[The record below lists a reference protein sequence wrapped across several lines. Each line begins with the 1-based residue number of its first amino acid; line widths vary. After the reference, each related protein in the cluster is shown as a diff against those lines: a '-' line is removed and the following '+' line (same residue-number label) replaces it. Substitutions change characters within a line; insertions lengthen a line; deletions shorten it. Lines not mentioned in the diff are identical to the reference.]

1 MMTDIW
7 KPAFTLEELTNVV
20 RAAGREVLRCYTGG
34 GNVEWKGDGS
44 PLTEADRTSH
54 AYLCRALTDLAHDLP
69 VVSEESDAE
78 EVVDRR
84 AWRRY
89 WLIDP
94 LDGTRE
100 FLKRTGEF
108 TVNVA
113 LIEDGRPIMGVV
125 DAPALD
131 RCYRAARGA
140 GAQGA
145 EGGGPFRPI
154 RSRVPSSHPPV
165 LVASRDHLG
174 PGVETFA
181 AALGDKVWFTSMGS
195 SLKFCLVAA
204 GEADLYLRDLP
215 TMEWDT
221 GAAQCVVEEAGGA
234 VYGVVNPGDPRP
246 LLYNKE
252 SLRNPAFLA
261 VGDPEGPW
269 RRPLATL
276 RFEEVEDGRK

>member
-1 MMTDIW
+1 MTPEIW
-7 KPAFTLEELTNVV
+7 NPAFTLEEVTDVV
-20 RAAGREVLRCYTGG
+20 RAAGREVLRCYSRAGR
-34 GNVEWKGDGS
+34 VDWKTDGS
-44 PLTEADRTSH
+44 PLTEADRASH
-54 AYLCRALTDLAHDLP
+54 AYLCRALTDLARDLP
-69 VVSEESDAE
+69 VMSEESDPD
-78 EVVDRR
+78 EVRNRR
-84 AWRRY
+84 DWRRY

-100 FLKRTGEF
+100 FLKRSGEF

-131 RCYRAARGA
+131 RCYRATRGA
-140 GAQGA
+140 GAQRS

-154 RSRVPSSHPPV
+154 RSRVPAAHPPV
-165 LVASRDHLG
+165 MVASRDHMG
-174 PGVETFA
+174 PGVETLA
-181 AALGDKVWFTSMGS
+181 AALGDGVRFTSMGS

-204 GEADLYLRDLP
+204 GEADFYLRDLP

-221 GAAQCVVEEAGGA
+221 AAAQCVVEEAGGA
-234 VYGVVNPGDPRP
+234 VFGLEDPEDPGP
-246 LLYNKE
+246 LLYNSD

-269 RRPLATL
+269 RMPLATL
-276 RFEEVEDGRK
+276 RIEEVKEGRI